1 MYKTC
6 HPISIPYTFDPNRP
20 NAKYS
25 FDGVHFMN
33 AGQFL
38 QIQLTASLYNRIE
51 KPDNRNFSE
60 DSDIPELCESVK
72 SSKATLVNTFLGN
85 DMETHLRNFFEQVAS
100 KQFSWL
106 VLLDETIVRYVMDKN
121 EFETFVRNWSKF
133 DESRKVIRF
142 KTTSTK
148 MVQWLE
154 SNL

>member
-1 MYKTC
+1 MYKTY
-6 HPISIPYTFDPNRP
+6 HSISVPYTFDPNRP
-20 NAKYS
+20 NAKYTL
-25 FDGVHFMN
+25 DGVHFMN

-38 QIQLTASLYNRIE
+38 QIQLIANLYNRIDR
-51 KPDNRNFSE
+51 PDNKNFSE

-85 DMETHLRNFFEQVAS
+85 DTETHLQNFFAKVAS
-100 KQFSWL
+100 TQFSWL
-106 VLLDETIVRYVMDKN
+106 ILIDETIVRYVMDKK

-148 MVQWLE
+148 MIQWLE